1 MSAAAGRA
9 RLVLVEDDAI
19 VRDWVAAGLETTE
32 FELVA
37 TAETFGTAVGLIEDH
52 RPDLILVDYR
62 LPGRSGTEAVREL
75 RRRGVQTPAVLMTA
89 SPDPG
94 LNESA
99 REAGV
104 QGTVLKTGRLSEL
117 LEVLRRVQAG
127 ELSFDPR
134 HPRRPSSGPRLSP
147 RERQVLRLVAQGAT
161 NREAAE
167 ELGIGEQTVKTL
179 LARSYAKLGVSRRS
193 EAVATAYQ
201 EGLL

>member
-1 MSAAAGRA
+1 
-9 RLVLVEDDAI
+9 
-19 VRDWVAAGLETTE
+19 
-32 FELVA
+32 
-37 TAETFGTAVGLIEDH
+37 
-52 RPDLILVDYR
+52 
-62 LPGRSGTEAVREL
+62 
-75 RRRGVQTPAVLMTA
+75 
-89 SPDPG
+89 DPG

-117 LEVLRRVQAG
+117 LEVLRRVQSG